1 MDIFKICIIAIISV
15 IVILTI
21 KPQMANMS
29 VLITIVSGVIIF
41 MMIIPTLEEVITS
54 ILDIVS
60 MLDIGIENISIIL
73 KIIGISYICEFSS
86 QICIDAGENAIA
98 SKIELAGKML
108 IMFISIPIITRLL
121 SLITSLMP

>member
-1 MDIFKICIIAIISV
+1 MDILKICIIAIIGV
-15 IVILTI
+15 IAILI
-21 KPQMANMS
+21 VKPQMANMS
-29 VLITIVSGVIIF
+29 VMIAIVTGVIMF
-41 MMIIPTLEEVITS
+41 MLIMPTLEEVLNS

-60 MLDIGIENISIIL
+60 MLDIGIEHIGVIL

-86 QICIDAGENAIA
+86 QICIDAGEGAIA
-98 SKIELAGKML
+98 SKIELAGKVL

>member
-1 MDIFKICIIAIISV
+1 
-15 IVILTI
+15 
-21 KPQMANMS
+21 MANMS

-60 MLDIGIENISIIL
+60 MLDIGIENIGIIL

>member
-29 VLITIVSGVIIF
+29 VMITIVSGVIMF
-41 MMIIPTLEEVITS
+41 MMIIPTLEEVISS

-60 MLDIGIENISIIL
+60 ILDIGIEHIGVIL

-86 QICIDAGENAIA
+86 QICIDAGESAIA
-98 SKIELAGKML
+98 SKIELAGKIL

>member
-1 MDIFKICIIAIISV
+1 MDILKICIIAIISV

-21 KPQMANMS
+21 KPQMANISIM
-29 VLITIVSGVIIF
+29 IGIVSGVIMFI
-41 MMIIPTLEEVITS
+41 MIIPTLEEVLNS

-60 MLDIGIENISIIL
+60 MLDIGIEHIGIIL

-98 SKIELAGKML
+98 SKIELAGKVL

-121 SLITSLMP
+121 GLITSLMP

>member
-1 MDIFKICIIAIISV
+1 
-15 IVILTI
+15 
-21 KPQMANMS
+21 MANMS

-60 MLDIGIENISIIL
+60 MLDIIGIIL

>member
-1 MDIFKICIIAIISV
+1 MDIFKICIIAIIAV

-29 VLITIVSGVIIF
+29 VMITIVTGVIIF
-41 MMIIPTLEEVITS
+41 MMIIPTLEEVISS

-60 MLDIGIENISIIL
+60 MLDIGIEHIGVIL

-86 QICIDAGENAIA
+86 QICIDAGETAIA
-98 SKIELAGKML
+98 SKIELAGKIL
-108 IMFISIPIITRLL
+108 IMFISVPIITRLL

>member
-41 MMIIPTLEEVITS
+41 MMIIHTLEKVITS

-60 MLDIGIENISIIL
+60 MLDIGIENIGIIL
-73 KIIGISYICEFSS
+73 KIIDISYICEFPS

>member
-1 MDIFKICIIAIISV
+1 MNILKICLIAIIAL

-21 KPQMANMS
+21 KSQMANISIM
-29 VLITIVSGVIIF
+29 ITIVSGVIIF
-41 MMIIPTLEEVITS
+41 MMIIPTLEEVLNS

-60 MLDIGIENISIIL
+60 ILDIGIEHIGVIL

-98 SKIELAGKML
+98 SKIELAGKIL

-121 SLITSLMP
+121 GMITNLMP